1 MRDAQD
7 SAHIVDWDKVVT
19 LMGWSWTY
27 SESDAVVHES
37 IEQICGLVNSC
48 AAVAYHNSREIDGYG
63 GSVGNRILNNAL
75 CRKLTS
81 CISDVLLK
89 VLGIQRALSFSGIVV
104 PVR

>member
-1 MRDAQD
+1 
-7 SAHIVDWDKVVT
+7 
-19 LMGWSWTY
+19 MGWSWTY

-48 AAVAYHNSREIDGYG
+48 AAVAYYNSREIDGYG

-75 CRKLTS
+75 FRKLTS

-104 PVR
+104 PV